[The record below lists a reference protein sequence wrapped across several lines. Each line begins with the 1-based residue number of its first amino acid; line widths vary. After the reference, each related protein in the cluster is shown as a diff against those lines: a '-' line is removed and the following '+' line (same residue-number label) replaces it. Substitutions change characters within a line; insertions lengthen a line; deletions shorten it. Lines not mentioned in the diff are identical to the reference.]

1 VNMEKTGRKA
11 LFQTAQSNTGNSDL
25 NLTLEEWA
33 NIVESA
39 VEGDASA
46 RIDIDSVDGSLK
58 SLGEKLNRAIEKIS
72 NDSADIENKKRLI
85 GNAQKR
91 YREILQQNPMP
102 MLLVNKNQ
110 KIVVTNPA
118 YEEMSGYTKNELRT
132 MNLRDFRIEG
142 KEGDGIRKALSTGVR
157 TTEEVVVNLPS
168 GTRTLEQHCIPVR
181 NDADEITNVLLAF
194 SDLTDLRQEMAE
206 IHLLTKKAESFIKQ
220 NPQAIAVLAPDK
232 SRIDLNKE
240 YERVWRGSYE
250 ELMAKK
256 LYDFDITMTGGDD
269 FYASFETKRLAISDM
284 ELKWPNGD
292 KTYVTLYQVPIL
304 DDNGDI
310 LVNYYI
316 YQDRTAEVEEKSEIQ
331 QLQKKA
337 ESFIKQNPQAIAVLA
352 PDKSRIDL
360 NKEYERVWRG
370 SYEELMAKKL
380 YDFDITMTGGDDFYA
395 SFETKRLAIS
405 DMELKWPNGDKT
417 YVTLYQVPILNDNG
431 DILVNYYIYQDRTA
445 EVEEKCEIQQLQK
458 KAESFIKQNPQAIA
472 VLAPDKSRI
481 DLNKGYERVWRGSY
495 EELMAKKLYD
505 FDITMTGGDDFYAS
519 FETKRLAVTNMELKW
534 PNGDH
539 TYVTLYQ
546 VPILDESGEIL
557 VNYYI
562 YQDLTKDVSVEKY
575 LNNEVEKLKVN
586 LEMFAR
592 GDLTF
597 DSAVNEG
604 NEYTTVVRD
613 NFDQINGSIDGV
625 RDAVGSLL
633 ADVGTLAEATVE
645 GKLDTRVDASVHSGE
660 FAKVVEGVNDT
671 IDAMVGPL
679 NVTAEYVDRISKGDI
694 PEKITDDMQGD
705 FNEIKNNLNACIDG
719 LGGLVEANAVMQK
732 MAENDYTTKVGG
744 NYQGIFAEVSDA
756 TNKVLNNLNKVL
768 DVVEAITGG
777 DLCYLET
784 YRAVGRRCE
793 NDRLIP
799 SFVVLMENIQALVDD
814 ANLLAEAG
822 VNGHLDVRADATGH
836 RGAYGEV
843 IGGINNTLDAM
854 VGPLNVTAEYVD
866 RISKG
871 DIPEKVSDDMQG
883 DFNEVKNNL
892 NQCIDALNLVTED
905 IVLLAD
911 AGVAGE
917 LSVRADPSRHQ
928 GVFADYI
935 MGLNKTLDASGV
947 PLQETMGLLERMAV
961 NDYTTRIEHTY
972 PGDYAK
978 VTENLNQ
985 VLEQQIHILDAVQHI
1000 AAGDLSIIKNYK
1012 NVGQRSKNDQI
1023 IPSFIS
1029 MIKNIQ
1035 AVVDDAEMLAQAGVN
1050 GQLNVRADATRHV
1063 GAYGEVIGGINSCL
1077 DAFAGPVNAAAEY
1090 VDRIAKGDIP
1100 ERITQEYAGDF
1111 NEIKTNLNE
1120 CIDAVNLLVADT
1132 AMLAEAGVEGRLDT
1146 RADASKHK
1154 GDFRRIV
1161 DGVNDTM
1168 DAVIG
1173 PLNVAADFID
1183 DVATG
1188 SQFDP
1193 ITDDFRGDYARI
1205 KNSASKCR
1213 DVLTGLV
1220 NDIIGL
1226 TQAAGEGR
1234 LDTRG
1239 NVEKYDGAWSMIVGD
1254 INNCLD
1260 AIVDPLN
1267 VSAEYVDRIA
1277 KGDIPEKITDVYAG
1291 DFNEIKNNLNGC
1303 IDAVNLLVVDT
1314 NMLVDA
1320 AAVGKLTA
1328 RADVSQHAGDYAKI
1342 VKGIN
1347 QTLDV
1352 INEPFREV
1360 NAAVAQLDVTA
1371 DETTRGAEE
1380 IAKAAEQVALTSQQ
1394 CADLGNSLI
1403 IQIEE
1408 VDRQV
1413 SDLSASNEEIA
1424 STSQEVHEH
1433 AVQTA
1438 EIGEKAQKLGAEA
1451 NAKMNIVEHI
1461 AKQSVD
1467 GIEDLNSRM
1476 QEIDNVVKQ
1485 VNDITNQINLLA
1497 LNAAIEAARAG
1508 EHGRGFAVVAGEVRN
1523 LAVEAKAAT
1532 GQIDQVIAGVQAIS
1546 AKTAEAIGSA
1556 HTEIGSGVASVN
1568 ETIEALNEIVKGSQ
1582 DMRMNLD
1589 EIAKAIEDQA
1599 NMANRI
1605 VEAMEESSRL
1615 TRENQGQVEELAS
1628 LAEEA
1633 SASTEEIGSSIRE
1646 VKNMAGDLKQT
1657 MDKFEV

>member
-360 NKEYERVWRG
+360 NKE
-370 SYEELMAKKL
+370 
-380 YDFDITMTGGDDFYA
+380 
-395 SFETKRLAIS
+395 
-405 DMELKWPNGDKT
+405 
-417 YVTLYQVPILNDNG
+417 
-431 DILVNYYIYQDRTA
+431 
-445 EVEEKCEIQQLQK
+445 
-458 KAESFIKQNPQAIA
+458 
-472 VLAPDKSRI
+472 
-481 DLNKGYERVWRGSY
+481 YERVWRGSY

>member
-1 VNMEKTGRKA
+1 MEKTGRKA
-11 LFQTAQSNTGNSDL
+11 LFQAAPSDNGNTGGNEIL
-25 NLTLEEWA
+25 NDWVKILK
-33 NIVESA
+33 SA

-46 RIDIDSVDGSLK
+46 RIDLDSVDGSLK
-58 SLGEKLNRAIEKIS
+58 PLGETLNLAIEKIS
-72 NDSADIENKKRLI
+72 TDSADIQNKKRLI

-91 YREILQQNPMP
+91 YREIIQQNPMP
-102 MLLVNKNQ
+102 MLLINKNL

-118 YEEMSGYTKNELRT
+118 YEEMSGYTTNDLRT
-132 MNLRDFRIEG
+132 MNIRDFRVVESD
-142 KEGDGIRKALSTGVR
+142 GDGIKKAFSEGIR
-157 TTEEVVVNLPS
+157 SAGEMVVDLPS
-168 GTRTLEQHCIPVR
+168 GTRILEQHSIPVR
-181 NDADEITNVLLAF
+181 NDAGEITNVLLAF
-194 SDLTDLRQEMAE
+194 QDLTDLRREMGE
-206 IHLLTKKAESFIKQ
+206 INLLNKKAESFIKQ
-220 NPQAIAVLAPDK
+220 NPQAIAVLGPDK

-250 ELMAKK
+250 ELMRKK

-269 FYASFETKRLAISDM
+269 FYASYETKRLAVSDM

-316 YQDRTAEVEEKSEIQ
+316 YQDRTAEVEEKGAIQ
-331 QLQKKA
+331 LLQKQS
-337 ESFIKQNPQAIAVLA
+337 ESFIKQNPQAIAVLG

-380 YDFDITMTGGDDFYA
+380 YDFDITMTGGEDFYA
-395 SFETKRLAIS
+395 SYETKRLAVS

-417 YVTLYQVPILNDNG
+417 YVTLYQVPILDDNG

-445 EVEEKCEIQQLQK
+445 EVEEKGEIEQLQK

-472 VLAPDKSRI
+472 VLGPDKTRLDI
-481 DLNKGYERVWRGSY
+481 NKEYERVWRGSY

-505 FDITMTGGDDFYAS
+505 FDITMTGGEDFYAS

-534 PNGDH
+534 PNGDK

-546 VPILDESGEIL
+546 VPILDDNGDIL

-575 LNNEVEKLKVN
+575 LNNEVEKLKAN
-586 LEMFAR
+586 LEMFSH

-597 DSAVNEG
+597 NSVVDEG

-613 NFDQINGSIDGV
+613 NFAQINGSIDGV

-645 GKLDTRVDASVHSGE
+645 GKLDTRVDASFHSGE
-660 FAKVVEGVNDT
+660 FAKVIGGVNDI

-694 PEKITDDMQGD
+694 PEKITDAYAGD

-719 LGGLVEANAVMQK
+719 LGGLVEANAVLQR
-732 MAENDYTTKVGG
+732 MADNDYTVKVEGDYVG
-744 NYQGIFAEVSDA
+744 LFADVATA
-756 TNKVLNNLNKVL
+756 TNAVTERLLHLQDTAQNIAV
-768 DVVEAITGG
+768 G
-777 DLCYLET
+777 DLSDLGAYKAIGQ
-784 YRAVGRRCE
+784 RSE
-793 NDRLIP
+793 NDRLVP
-799 SFVVLMENIQALVDD
+799 SFVSMMENIEAVVDD
-814 ANLLAEAG
+814 ANMLAEAG
-822 VNGHLDVRADATGH
+822 VNGQLDVRADATRH
-836 RGAYGEV
+836 AGAYGEV
-843 IGGINNTLDAM
+843 ISGINNTLDAM
-854 VGPLNVTAEYVD
+854 VGPLNVAAEYVD

-871 DIPEKVSDDMQG
+871 DIPEKVTDAWKG

-892 NQCIDALNLVTED
+892 NQCINAVNLLV
-905 IVLLAD
+905 AD
-911 AGVAGE
+911 AGLLAQAGVDGR
-917 LSVRADPSRHQ
+917 LDVRADGSKHQ
-928 GVFADYI
+928 GDFRKIVD
-935 MGLNKTLDASGV
+935 GVNGTLDAIGA
-947 PLQETMGLLERMAV
+947 PLQETMALLERMAV
-961 NDYTTRIEHTY
+961 NDYTTKIENTY

-978 VTENLNQ
+978 VTQNLNE
-985 VLEQQIHILDAVQHI
+985 VLGRLVNVQDTLQNI
-1000 AAGDLSIIKNYK
+1000 AAGDLSDLHDYK
-1012 NVGQRSKNDQI
+1012 TLGQRSKNDKLN
-1023 IPSFIS
+1023 PSFIG
-1029 MIKNIQ
+1029 MIESLQ

-1050 GQLNVRADATRHV
+1050 GQLDVRADATRHK
-1063 GAYGEVIGGINSCL
+1063 GAYGEVIGGINNCL
-1077 DAFAGPVNAAAEY
+1077 DAV
-1090 VDRIAKGDIP
+1090 V
-1100 ERITQEYAGDF
+1100 
-1111 NEIKTNLNE
+1111 
-1120 CIDAVNLLVADT
+1120 
-1132 AMLAEAGVEGRLDT
+1132 
-1146 RADASKHK
+1146 
-1154 GDFRRIV
+1154 
-1161 DGVNDTM
+1161 
-1168 DAVIG
+1168 G
-1173 PLNVAADFID
+1173 PLNVA
-1183 DVATG
+1183 
-1188 SQFDP
+1188 
-1193 ITDDFRGDYARI
+1193 
-1205 KNSASKCR
+1205 
-1213 DVLTGLV
+1213 
-1220 NDIIGL
+1220 
-1226 TQAAGEGR
+1226 
-1234 LDTRG
+1234 
-1239 NVEKYDGAWSMIVGD
+1239 
-1254 INNCLD
+1254 
-1260 AIVDPLN
+1260 
-1267 VSAEYVDRIA
+1267 AEYVDRIA

-1291 DFNEIKNNLNGC
+1291 DFNEIKNNLNEC

-1320 AAVGKLTA
+1320 AAAGKLTA
-1328 RADVSQHAGDYAKI
+1328 RADVSQHAGDFAKI
-1342 VKGIN
+1342 VGGIN
-1347 QTLDV
+1347 QTFDV

-1360 NAAVAQLDVTA
+1360 NAAIAQLDVTA
-1371 DETTRGAEE
+1371 DETTRGADE

-1413 SDLSASNEEIA
+1413 ADLSASNEEIA

-1451 NAKMNIVEHI
+1451 NAKMTVVEDI

-1532 GQIDQVIAGVQAIS
+1532 GQIDQVIAGVQTIS

-1568 ETIEALNEIVKGSQ
+1568 ATIGALNEIVKGSQ
-1582 DMRMNLD
+1582 DMKLNLD

-1633 SASTEEIGSSIRE
+1633 SASTEEIGSSIYE